1 MKLLDN
7 LYFYPWADLEENNCN
22 SYYIDGRVRTL
33 IDPGRLHLFA
43 HLDQTMAADGQ
54 RIENV
59 DLVIVT
65 HAHPDHFEAV
75 RNYLDQPTRVA
86 MHREDEKF
94 IQTQGAEFFREMG
107 METPQYKVDFFLQEG
122 DLKLGEHNFKVFHTP
137 GHSPGSICLYWE
149 ENKALFTGDL
159 IFSQGVGRTDFPGCS
174 GRLLKESILRLALL
188 DIEYILPGHGEIVS
202 GNYEVK
208 RNFALIQQAYLPYV

>member
-1 MKLLDN
+1 
-7 LYFYPWADLEENNCN
+7 
-22 SYYIDGRVRTL
+22 
-33 IDPGRLHLFA
+33 
-43 HLDQTMAADGQ
+43 
-54 RIENV
+54 
-59 DLVIVT
+59 
-65 HAHPDHFEAV
+65 
-75 RNYLDQPTRVA
+75 
-86 MHREDEKF
+86 
-94 IQTQGAEFFREMG
+94 

-159 IFSQGVGRTDFPGCS
+159 IFAQGVGRTDFPGCS